1 MLTLSGG
8 EDGGLEVDATGW
20 AIGEERTINGAIYR
34 RASDEQAIFVGAA

>member
-20 AIGEERTINGAIYR
+20 AIGELRTINGAIYR
-34 RASDEQAIFVGAA
+34 RATDEQAIFVGVA